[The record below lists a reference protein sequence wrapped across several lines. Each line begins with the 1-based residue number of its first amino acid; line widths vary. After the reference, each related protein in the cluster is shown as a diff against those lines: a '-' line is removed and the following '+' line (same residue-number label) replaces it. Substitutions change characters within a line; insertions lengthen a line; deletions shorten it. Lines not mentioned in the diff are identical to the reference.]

1 MLDFNA
7 APDSTCSEL
16 EKLQPFVCPSTL
28 RRTHACVPVLS
39 RESLLSALLFSLFKL
54 KKKGKDWTVLL
65 GFRLP
70 AATVELQR
78 LQHTNPQTRARSPLH
93 TRTHAEHLR
102 CKKADS
108 RGKELDICFPNHLRH
123 PPLCLRSTRRIA
135 EPDKGTIYSPA
146 PICPSAFPS
155 NHTLIIPSVV
165 VLPFKSTSVHWF
177 G

>member
-1 MLDFNA
+1 MCARLI
-7 APDSTCSEL
+7 
-16 EKLQPFVCPSTL
+16 
-28 RRTHACVPVLS
+28 S
-39 RESLLSALLFSLFKL
+39 REPFIGSPLLAFQV
-54 KKKGKDWTVLL
+54 KKKKRKKDWTVLL

-78 LQHTNPQTRARSPLH
+78 LQPTNPHTCARSPLH

-108 RGKELDICFPNHLRH
+108 RGKELDICFPNYLRH

-135 EPDKGTIYSPA
+135 EPDKGAIYSPA

-165 VLPFKSTSVHWF
+165 VLPFKSTSVH
-177 G
+177 

>member
-1 MLDFNA
+1 MPVD
-7 APDSTCSEL
+7 PSSGTR
-16 EKLQPFVCPSTL
+16 VCARL
-28 RRTHACVPVLS
+28 IS
-39 RESLLSALLFSLFKL
+39 REPLFIGSPLLAFQV
-54 KKKGKDWTVLL
+54 KKKKKREKDWTVLL

-78 LQHTNPQTRARSPLH
+78 LQPTNPHARARSPLH

-108 RGKELDICFPNHLRH
+108 RGKELDICFPNYLRH

-135 EPDKGTIYSPA
+135 EPDKGAIYSPA

-165 VLPFKSTSVHWF
+165 VLPFKSTSVH
-177 G
+177 